1 MVARHLLAWPAFVNA
16 LLQETPMAPSLNR
29 ILVPTDFSETADSA
43 LAYAK
48 ELATRLGASLHLVH
62 VYADPYA
69 AAACAPEVYASV
81 PTEVRQ
87 RAVEEVR
94 ERLLERLDASEEYQF
109 RGSRGIVRGL
119 VAPQIVDYAANQ
131 DIDLIV
137 MGTHGRRGVAHLLLG
152 SVAEHVVRTAGC
164 PVLTVRTGQHA
175 AGEQAE
181 EPVVA
186 EVA

>member
-1 MVARHLLAWPAFVNA
+1 M
-16 LLQETPMAPSLNR
+16 TPRLNR
-29 ILVPTDFSETADSA
+29 ILVPTDFSETADAA

-48 ELATRLGASLHLVH
+48 DLATKLGASLHLVH

-69 AAACAPEVYASV
+69 AAASAPEVYASV
-81 PTEVRQ
+81 PDEVRH
-87 RAVEEVR
+87 RALEEVR

-109 RGSRGIVRGL
+109 RGSRGTVRGL
-119 VAPQIVDYAANQ
+119 VAPQIVNYAESQ

-164 PVLTVRTGQHA
+164 PVLTVRADLRLAQERA
-175 AGEQAE
+175 D
-181 EPVVA
+181 EPVAAAVA
-186 EVA
+186 